1 MADEKFRATVV
12 KLKMEQIENHFTS
25 FSSTLKEINSYIEA
39 NVNASIA
46 SSVFGDLGSKL
57 INVWN
62 YNSSTFNDFH
72 DHFDVWAQVVAVI
85 TANNN
90 EFAVNA
96 AATYRDNV
104 GTLDGVKEARSLI
117 KENGDVKE
125 IAKSSGFSLLS
136 NEAKN
141 VLNYAYRAVNKK
153 ITNNNIYG
161 GKTVTYTD
169 ATGAKVEVFFDNEGY
184 LVGTNKFGCCYG
196 PNDEVIKAM
205 PTAAEYKEKKDRIIK
220 AREEAIAKEKEE
232 EERRKKEEEEKKR
245 AEEEKAKLAQK
256 FIVSE
261 KSGYVFPFER
271 GQSAPITSH
280 VGHRSAPTAGAS
292 TNHKGT
298 DIGVPTG
305 TKIYSISS
313 GTVAACGR
321 SSAGGFGNWVMIKQ
335 DDGRVVKYG
344 HVSKSNFHKVGDR
357 VEAGELI
364 ALSGN
369 EGISTGPHLHLQIET
384 ANGGILDSEDF
395 FSDCWPS

>member
-1 MADEKFRATVV
+1 MADERFRASVV
-12 KLKMEQIENHFTS
+12 KLKMAQIENHFTS
-25 FSSTLKEINSYIEA
+25 FASTLKEINSYIET

-57 INVWN
+57 MNIWD
-62 YNSSTFNDFH
+62 YNASTFNDFH
-72 DHFDVWAQVVAVI
+72 DNFDVWSQVVAVI

-90 EFAVNA
+90 QFAVEA

-104 GTLDGVKEARSLI
+104 GTLDGIKEARSLV
-117 KENGDVKE
+117 KDYGDVKE
-125 IAKSSGFSLLS
+125 IAKASGFSLLS

-153 ITNNNIYG
+153 VTKNNIYG
-161 GKTVTYTD
+161 GTTVTYTD
-169 ATGAKVEVFFDNEGY
+169 ATGSKVEVFFDDEGY
-184 LVGTNKFGCCYG
+184 LVGTNNAGCCYG
-196 PNDEVIKAM
+196 PNDEVINAM
-205 PTAAEYKEKKDRIIK
+205 PTAAEYKEKKDKIIK

-232 EERRKKEEEEKKR
+232 EEKRKKEEEAKKR
-245 AEEEKAKLAQK
+245 EEEEKAKLAEK
-256 FIVSE
+256 FIVSD

-271 GQSAPITSH
+271 GVKAPITSH

-305 TKIYSISS
+305 TKIYSIGT

-344 HVSKSNFHKVGDR
+344 HVSKSDYHKVGDR

-364 ALSGN
+364 ALSGS
-369 EGISTGPHLHLQIET
+369 EGISTGPHLHLQIEDS
-384 ANGGILDSEDF
+384 NGGILDSEKL
-395 FSDCWPS
+395 FSDCWPK

>member
-12 KLKMEQIENHFTS
+12 KLKMAQIENHFAS
-25 FSSTLKEINSYIEA
+25 FAATLKEINAYIEA
-39 NVNASIA
+39 NVNASVA
-46 SSVFGDLGSKL
+46 SSAFGDLGGKL
-57 INVWN
+57 LNIWDRNA
-62 YNSSTFNDFH
+62 STFNDFH

-90 EFAVNA
+90 QFAVDA
-96 AATYRDNV
+96 AATYRDTAA
-104 GTLDGVKEARSLI
+104 TLDGVKEARSLI
-117 KENGDVKE
+117 KGFGDIKG
-125 IAKSSGFSLLS
+125 IKNASGFSVLS

-141 VLNYAYRAVNKK
+141 VLNYAYRAVTKK
-153 ITNNNIYG
+153 VSNNNIYG
-161 GKTVTYTD
+161 GVTVTYTD
-169 ATGAKVEVFFDNEGY
+169 ATDSKVEVFFDNEGY
-184 LVGTNKFGCCYG
+184 LVGTNMAGCCYG
-196 PNDEVIKAM
+196 PNDETISAL
-205 PTAAEYKEKKDRIIK
+205 PTAEEYKEKKAKIQK

-232 EERRKKEEEEKKR
+232 EEKRRKEEEEQKR
-245 AEEEKAKLAQK
+245 LEEEKAKLAEK
-256 FIVSE
+256 FIVSD

-271 GQSAPITSH
+271 GQKAPITSH

-344 HVSKSNFHKVGDR
+344 HVSKSNFHKVGDH

-369 EGISTGPHLHLQIET
+369 EGISTGPHLHLQIES